1 MTSAGNARHG
11 SGGATAVVTITFGP
25 VDASMKEALGPDVEL
40 RSVAG
45 VPDDERSRILAES
58 DVLFCWNFAREIRP
72 GERRTL
78 PARFV
83 QLVSAG
89 ADHLPFDELPRRA
102 TVASN
107 VGAYAEPM
115 AEHVLAMTLAL
126 LKRLPENHAALVSGV
141 WNQNLTRWLSGSV
154 CGILGFGGIGKATAR
169 RFRALGAHIYA
180 VNTSGRTDEPVDF
193 VGTLDALDRVLES
206 SDVVVVSLPLTRRT
220 LGLIGAAQL
229 GRMKP
234 DAVLVNVGRG
244 PIVDE
249 TALYEHLR
257 SHPEFS
263 AGIDT
268 WWGEPFHARQFHV
281 DHPFL
286 DLPNVLGSPHNSAL
300 VPGIVEQAMALAA
313 ANIRRFLDGEPVTG
327 VVRPEDYAED
337 DLPGS

>member
-1 MTSAGNARHG
+1 MSAGAP
-11 SGGATAVVTITFGP
+11 SVVTITFGP
-25 VDASMKEALGPDVEL
+25 VDASMKEVLGPDVEL

-58 DVLFCWNFAREIRP
+58 DVLFCWNFAREVRP
-72 GERRTL
+72 GEGRAL

-89 ADHLPFDELPRRA
+89 ADHLPFGELPRRA
-102 TVASN
+102 VVASN

-126 LKRLPENHAALVSGV
+126 LKRLPENHAKLASGA
-141 WNQNLTRWLSGSV
+141 WNQTLTRWLSGSV

-169 RFRALGAHIYA
+169 RFGALGARVYA
-180 VNTSGRTDEPVDF
+180 VNTSGRTDEAVEF
-193 VGTLDALDRVLES
+193 VGTLDDLDHVLES
-206 SDVVVVSLPLTRRT
+206 SDVVVVSLPLTHRT
-220 LGLIGAAQL
+220 SGLIGAPQL
-229 GRMKP
+229 ARMKP

-244 PIVDE
+244 AIVDE

-257 SHPEFS
+257 SHLEFS

-281 DHPFL
+281 DHPFFE
-286 DLPNVLGSPHNSAL
+286 LPNVLGSPHNSAL
-300 VPGIVEQAMALAA
+300 VPGIVEEAMALAA
-313 ANIRRFLDGEPVTG
+313 ANIRRFLGGQPVTG
-327 VVRPEDYAED
+327 VVRPEDYLIED
-337 DLPGS
+337 